1 MRKSIFDILI
11 QNKTNFGRKLSTMVA
26 AVMLASVA
34 AMSLVC
40 CSEKTHKYKIGISQC
55 SDDKWRQKQN
65 SEFRF
70 MSYINDSVEVDIKS
84 AKDNNVQQAAQID
97 SLVDEGID
105 LLVVCPNQLDGV
117 TKAIERAY
125 DKGIPVIFFD
135 RTTNSNKY
143 TAFIGCDNYRIGF
156 DLGTYIA
163 NQLNGSGRVV
173 EIRGLDNSS
182 PAKGRHEGFV
192 DALKNYPDVKIVASE
207 GADWEQTGAEKAME
221 KILAKTTD
229 FDYVYAHNDRMA
241 YAAYLTMR
249 RHNLSGK
256 AKFVGVDGLLGKGGG
271 VEMVNEGILDAS
283 YLNPTGGLEVVD
295 LAMKIL
301 TGKDFNRS
309 NSLSTTIITKNNA
322 ELTLMTDLN
331 AEQQRNMLERLHNQ
345 VNKYQ
350 RYNSGQELFIS
361 LLGVLLVL
369 LIAAVVMM
377 RKSSMAKGKLA
388 QQLTKRNEELN
399 KLNTEVIALTQS
411 RLRFFTNVSHELRTP
426 LTLIVDPVEQLFKD
440 EKLSKHGR
448 NLLVIVRRN
457 ANALRRLVD
466 DIMDFRKI
474 QDGNV
479 KLHLCNFSLAEKVR
493 QWVSDFYP
501 TVEKKNV
508 NLEINTDKYTDSD
521 FVGDEEKIN
530 RIVFN
535 LVSNAVKF
543 TPAGGTVMVTLCD
556 MPDRKVL
563 ISVSDTGKG
572 IPEEDREKVFERFF
586 QTEGTEGGTGIG
598 LAIVKAYAEL
608 HGGQVMVSS
617 HEGQGSNFIVVIPR
631 EHSGEQVEDM
641 AVESCCYTVD
651 DENAGAGNNYTA
663 MPADEDAGVKHS
675 LVQKVIGGDNKPTL
689 LIADDNKEIRDY
701 MKALLSDDY
710 VIIEAADGN
719 EALKMARTF
728 HPDLVISDV
737 MMPGIDGLEL
747 CAELK
752 RNSSTSQI
760 PVIIVSAK
768 ALDEQKIEGYENG
781 ADSYITKP
789 FSSKLLRTRIENLLS
804 SRRKLKDSITGMQ
817 DVAEDPVGMS
827 SSDQEF
833 VERLRLIIQHNMGYS
848 EFGVEAIGREMGL
861 SRVQLYRKVKAV
873 MGISVVDLL
882 RKSRLQRA
890 KSQLEHTDKG
900 IAEIAYEV
908 GFSSPSYFTKCFKDE
923 YGMQPSDIRSG
934 R

>member
-1 MRKSIFDILI
+1 MRKSIFDIMI

-84 AKDNNVQQAAQID
+84 AKDNNAQQAAQID

-117 TKAIERAY
+117 TKAIDRAY

-173 EIRGLDNSS
+173 EIRGLENSS
-182 PAKGRHEGFV
+182 PAKGRHEGFM
-192 DALKNYPDVKIVASE
+192 DAMKKYPGVEVVASE
-207 GADWEQTGAEKAME
+207 GADWEQSGAERAME

-241 YAAYLTMR
+241 YAAFLTMS
-249 RHNLSGK
+249 RHNLAGK

-271 VEMVNEGILDAS
+271 VEMVNDGILDAS
-283 YLNPTGGLEVVD
+283 YLNPTGGKEVID

-331 AEQQRNMLERLHNQ
+331 AEQQRNMLEQLHNQ
-345 VNKYQ
+345 VDKYQ

-369 LIAAVVMM
+369 LILAVVMM

-411 RLRFFTNVSHELRTP
+411 RLKFFTNVSHELRTP

-474 QDGNV
+474 QNGSV
-479 KLHLCNFSLAEKVR
+479 KLHLRNFSLAEKVR

-543 TPAGGTVMVTLCD
+543 TPAGGTVMVTLRD

-617 HEGQGSNFIVVIPR
+617 HEGLGSNFMVVIPR
-631 EHSGEQVEDM
+631 EHNGVQVEDV
-641 AVESCCYTVD
+641 AQESCDVVVD
-651 DENAGAGNNYTA
+651 ECVDYRQTPAQAAEEAGMKY
-663 MPADEDAGVKHS
+663 S
-675 LVQKVIGGDNKPTL
+675 LVQKVIGDDNKPTL

-747 CAELK
+747 CTELK
-752 RNSSTSQI
+752 RNSATSQI

-804 SRRKLKDSITGMQ
+804 SCRKLKDSITGMQ

>member
-1 MRKSIFDILI
+1 
-11 QNKTNFGRKLSTMVA
+11 
-26 AVMLASVA
+26 
-34 AMSLVC
+34 
-40 CSEKTHKYKIGISQC
+40 
-55 SDDKWRQKQN
+55 
-65 SEFRF
+65 
-70 MSYINDSVEVDIKS
+70 
-84 AKDNNVQQAAQID
+84 
-97 SLVDEGID
+97 
-105 LLVVCPNQLDGV
+105 
-117 TKAIERAY
+117 
-125 DKGIPVIFFD
+125 
-135 RTTNSNKY
+135 
-143 TAFIGCDNYRIGF
+143 
-156 DLGTYIA
+156 
-163 NQLNGSGRVV
+163 
-173 EIRGLDNSS
+173 
-182 PAKGRHEGFV
+182 
-192 DALKNYPDVKIVASE
+192 
-207 GADWEQTGAEKAME
+207 
-221 KILAKTTD
+221 
-229 FDYVYAHNDRMA
+229 
-241 YAAYLTMR
+241 
-249 RHNLSGK
+249 
-256 AKFVGVDGLLGKGGG
+256 
-271 VEMVNEGILDAS
+271 
-283 YLNPTGGLEVVD
+283 
-295 LAMKIL
+295 
-301 TGKDFNRS
+301 
-309 NSLSTTIITKNNA
+309 
-322 ELTLMTDLN
+322 
-331 AEQQRNMLERLHNQ
+331 
-345 VNKYQ
+345 
-350 RYNSGQELFIS
+350 
-361 LLGVLLVL
+361 
-369 LIAAVVMM
+369 
-377 RKSSMAKGKLA
+377 
-388 QQLTKRNEELN
+388 
-399 KLNTEVIALTQS
+399 
-411 RLRFFTNVSHELRTP
+411 
-426 LTLIVDPVEQLFKD
+426 
-440 EKLSKHGR
+440 
-448 NLLVIVRRN
+448 
-457 ANALRRLVD
+457 
-466 DIMDFRKI
+466 
-474 QDGNV
+474 
-479 KLHLCNFSLAEKVR
+479 
-493 QWVSDFYP
+493 
-501 TVEKKNV
+501 
-508 NLEINTDKYTDSD
+508 
-521 FVGDEEKIN
+521 
-530 RIVFN
+530 
-535 LVSNAVKF
+535 
-543 TPAGGTVMVTLCD
+543 MVTLCD

-572 IPEEDREKVFERFF
+572 IPEEDSEKVFEQFF

-631 EHSGEQVEDM
+631 EHSGEQVENM
-641 AVESCCYTVD
+641 ALESCDMVA
-651 DENAGAGNNYTA
+651 DEGDNGNHTTT
-663 MPADEDAGVKHS
+663 PADEDAGVKHS
-675 LVQKVIGGDNKPTL
+675 LVQKMIGDDNKPTL

-817 DVAEDPVGMS
+817 DVTEDPVGMS

>member
-1 MRKSIFDILI
+1 
-11 QNKTNFGRKLSTMVA
+11 
-26 AVMLASVA
+26 
-34 AMSLVC
+34 
-40 CSEKTHKYKIGISQC
+40 
-55 SDDKWRQKQN
+55 
-65 SEFRF
+65 
-70 MSYINDSVEVDIKS
+70 
-84 AKDNNVQQAAQID
+84 
-97 SLVDEGID
+97 
-105 LLVVCPNQLDGV
+105 
-117 TKAIERAY
+117 
-125 DKGIPVIFFD
+125 
-135 RTTNSNKY
+135 
-143 TAFIGCDNYRIGF
+143 
-156 DLGTYIA
+156 
-163 NQLNGSGRVV
+163 
-173 EIRGLDNSS
+173 
-182 PAKGRHEGFV
+182 
-192 DALKNYPDVKIVASE
+192 
-207 GADWEQTGAEKAME
+207 
-221 KILAKTTD
+221 
-229 FDYVYAHNDRMA
+229 
-241 YAAYLTMR
+241 
-249 RHNLSGK
+249 
-256 AKFVGVDGLLGKGGG
+256 
-271 VEMVNEGILDAS
+271 
-283 YLNPTGGLEVVD
+283 
-295 LAMKIL
+295 
-301 TGKDFNRS
+301 
-309 NSLSTTIITKNNA
+309 
-322 ELTLMTDLN
+322 
-331 AEQQRNMLERLHNQ
+331 
-345 VNKYQ
+345 
-350 RYNSGQELFIS
+350 
-361 LLGVLLVL
+361 
-369 LIAAVVMM
+369 
-377 RKSSMAKGKLA
+377 MAKGKLA
-388 QQLTKRNEELN
+388 RQLAKRNEELN
-399 KLNTEVIALTQS
+399 KLNTEVMALTQS

-457 ANALRRLVD
+457 ANALRQLVD

-474 QDGNV
+474 QNGSV
-479 KLHLCNFSLAEKVR
+479 KLHLSNFSLAEKVR

-543 TPAGGTVMVTLCD
+543 TPAGGTVMVTLRD
-556 MPDRKVL
+556 MPDNKVL
-563 ISVSDTGKG
+563 VSVSDTGKG

-617 HEGQGSNFIVVIPR
+617 HEGQGSNFMVLIPR
-631 EHSGEQVEDM
+631 EHSGEQVENM
-641 AVESCCYTVD
+641 ALESCDMVA
-651 DENAGAGNNYTA
+651 DEGDNGNHTTT
-663 MPADEDAGVKHS
+663 PADEDAGVKHS
-675 LVQKVIGGDNKPTL
+675 LVQKMIGDDNKPTL
-689 LIADDNKEIRDY
+689 LIADDNREIRDY

-752 RNSSTSQI
+752 RNSATSQT

-804 SRRKLKDSITGMQ
+804 NRRKLKDSITGMQ

-908 GFSSPSYFTKCFKDE
+908 GFSSPSYFTKCFKNE
-923 YGMQPSDIRSG
+923 YGMQPSDVRSG

>member
-1 MRKSIFDILI
+1 
-11 QNKTNFGRKLSTMVA
+11 
-26 AVMLASVA
+26 
-34 AMSLVC
+34 
-40 CSEKTHKYKIGISQC
+40 
-55 SDDKWRQKQN
+55 
-65 SEFRF
+65 
-70 MSYINDSVEVDIKS
+70 
-84 AKDNNVQQAAQID
+84 
-97 SLVDEGID
+97 
-105 LLVVCPNQLDGV
+105 
-117 TKAIERAY
+117 
-125 DKGIPVIFFD
+125 
-135 RTTNSNKY
+135 
-143 TAFIGCDNYRIGF
+143 
-156 DLGTYIA
+156 
-163 NQLNGSGRVV
+163 
-173 EIRGLDNSS
+173 
-182 PAKGRHEGFV
+182 
-192 DALKNYPDVKIVASE
+192 
-207 GADWEQTGAEKAME
+207 
-221 KILAKTTD
+221 
-229 FDYVYAHNDRMA
+229 
-241 YAAYLTMR
+241 
-249 RHNLSGK
+249 
-256 AKFVGVDGLLGKGGG
+256 
-271 VEMVNEGILDAS
+271 
-283 YLNPTGGLEVVD
+283 
-295 LAMKIL
+295 
-301 TGKDFNRS
+301 
-309 NSLSTTIITKNNA
+309 
-322 ELTLMTDLN
+322 
-331 AEQQRNMLERLHNQ
+331 
-345 VNKYQ
+345 
-350 RYNSGQELFIS
+350 
-361 LLGVLLVL
+361 
-369 LIAAVVMM
+369 
-377 RKSSMAKGKLA
+377 MAKGKLA
-388 QQLTKRNEELN
+388 RLLAKRNEELN
-399 KLNTEVIALTQS
+399 KLNTEVMALTQS
-411 RLRFFTNVSHELRTP
+411 RLKFFTNVSHELRTP

-457 ANALRRLVD
+457 ANALRQLVD

-474 QDGNV
+474 QSGSV
-479 KLHLCNFSLAEKVR
+479 KLHLSNFSLAEKVR

-543 TPAGGTVMVTLCD
+543 TPVGGTVMVTLRD
-556 MPDRKVL
+556 MPDNKVL
-563 ISVSDTGKG
+563 VSVSDTGKG

-586 QTEGTEGGTGIG
+586 QAEGTEGGTGIG

-617 HEGQGSNFIVVIPR
+617 HEGRGSNFMVLIPR
-631 EHSGEQVEDM
+631 EHSGEQVENM
-641 AVESCCYTVD
+641 ALESCDMVA
-651 DENAGAGNNYTA
+651 DEGDNGNHTTT
-663 MPADEDAGVKHS
+663 PADEDAGVKHS
-675 LVQKVIGGDNKPTL
+675 LVQKVIGDDNKPTL

-752 RNSSTSQI
+752 HNSATSQI

-900 IAEIAYEV
+900 IAETAYEV

-923 YGMQPSDIRSG
+923 YGMQPSDVRSG

>member
-1 MRKSIFDILI
+1 M
-11 QNKTNFGRKLSTMVA
+11 
-26 AVMLASVA
+26 
-34 AMSLVC
+34 
-40 CSEKTHKYKIGISQC
+40 
-55 SDDKWRQKQN
+55 
-65 SEFRF
+65 
-70 MSYINDSVEVDIKS
+70 
-84 AKDNNVQQAAQID
+84 
-97 SLVDEGID
+97 
-105 LLVVCPNQLDGV
+105 
-117 TKAIERAY
+117 
-125 DKGIPVIFFD
+125 
-135 RTTNSNKY
+135 
-143 TAFIGCDNYRIGF
+143 
-156 DLGTYIA
+156 
-163 NQLNGSGRVV
+163 
-173 EIRGLDNSS
+173 
-182 PAKGRHEGFV
+182 
-192 DALKNYPDVKIVASE
+192 
-207 GADWEQTGAEKAME
+207 
-221 KILAKTTD
+221 
-229 FDYVYAHNDRMA
+229 
-241 YAAYLTMR
+241 
-249 RHNLSGK
+249 
-256 AKFVGVDGLLGKGGG
+256 
-271 VEMVNEGILDAS
+271 
-283 YLNPTGGLEVVD
+283 
-295 LAMKIL
+295 
-301 TGKDFNRS
+301 
-309 NSLSTTIITKNNA
+309 
-322 ELTLMTDLN
+322 
-331 AEQQRNMLERLHNQ
+331 
-345 VNKYQ
+345 
-350 RYNSGQELFIS
+350 
-361 LLGVLLVL
+361 
-369 LIAAVVMM
+369 
-377 RKSSMAKGKLA
+377 
-388 QQLTKRNEELN
+388 
-399 KLNTEVIALTQS
+399 ALTQS

-457 ANALRRLVD
+457 ANALRQLVD

-474 QDGNV
+474 QNGSV
-479 KLHLCNFSLAEKVR
+479 KLHLSNFSLAEKVR

-543 TPAGGTVMVTLCD
+543 TPAGGTVMVTLRD
-556 MPDRKVL
+556 MPDNKVL
-563 ISVSDTGKG
+563 VSVSDTGKG

-617 HEGQGSNFIVVIPR
+617 HEGQGSNFMVLIPR
-631 EHSGEQVEDM
+631 EHSGEQVENM
-641 AVESCCYTVD
+641 ALESCDMVA
-651 DENAGAGNNYTA
+651 DEGDNGNHTTT
-663 MPADEDAGVKHS
+663 PADEDAGVKHS
-675 LVQKVIGGDNKPTL
+675 LVQKMIGDDNKPTL
-689 LIADDNKEIRDY
+689 LIADDNREIRDY

-817 DVAEDPVGMS
+817 DVAEDPVVMS

>member
-1 MRKSIFDILI
+1 MRKSIFDIMI

-84 AKDNNVQQAAQID
+84 AKDNNAQQAAQID

-105 LLVVCPNQLDGV
+105 LLVVCPNLLDGV
-117 TKAIERAY
+117 TKAIDRAY

-173 EIRGLDNSS
+173 DIRGLENSS
-182 PAKGRHEGFV
+182 PAKGRHEGFM
-192 DALKNYPDVKIVASE
+192 DAMKKYPGVEVVASE
-207 GADWEQTGAEKAME
+207 GADWEQSGAERAME

-241 YAAYLTMR
+241 YAAFLTMS
-249 RHNLSGK
+249 RHNLAGK

-271 VEMVNEGILDAS
+271 VEMVNDGILDAS
-283 YLNPTGGLEVVD
+283 YLNPTGGKEVID

-331 AEQQRNMLERLHNQ
+331 AEQQRNMLEQLHNQ
-345 VNKYQ
+345 VDKYQ

-369 LIAAVVMM
+369 LILAVVVM
-377 RKSSMAKGKLA
+377 RRSSMAKGKLA

-411 RLRFFTNVSHELRTP
+411 RLKFFTNVSHELRTP

-474 QDGNV
+474 QNGNV
-479 KLHLCNFSLAEKVR
+479 KLHLCNFSLTEKVR

-508 NLEINTDKYTDSD
+508 NLEMNTDKYTDSD

-543 TPAGGTVMVTLCD
+543 TPAGGTVMVTLRD
-556 MPDRKVL
+556 MPDNKVL

-617 HEGQGSNFIVVIPR
+617 HEGLGSNFMVVIPR
-631 EHSGEQVEDM
+631 EHNGVQVEDV
-641 AVESCCYTVD
+641 AQESCDVVVD
-651 DENAGAGNNYTA
+651 ECVDYRQTPAQAAEEAGMKY
-663 MPADEDAGVKHS
+663 S
-675 LVQKVIGGDNKPTL
+675 LVQKVIGDDNKPTL

-747 CAELK
+747 CTELK
-752 RNSSTSQI
+752 RNSATSQI

-817 DVAEDPVGMS
+817 DVTEDPVGMS
-827 SSDQEF
+827 SSGQEF

>member
-1 MRKSIFDILI
+1 
-11 QNKTNFGRKLSTMVA
+11 
-26 AVMLASVA
+26 
-34 AMSLVC
+34 
-40 CSEKTHKYKIGISQC
+40 
-55 SDDKWRQKQN
+55 
-65 SEFRF
+65 
-70 MSYINDSVEVDIKS
+70 
-84 AKDNNVQQAAQID
+84 
-97 SLVDEGID
+97 
-105 LLVVCPNQLDGV
+105 
-117 TKAIERAY
+117 
-125 DKGIPVIFFD
+125 
-135 RTTNSNKY
+135 
-143 TAFIGCDNYRIGF
+143 
-156 DLGTYIA
+156 
-163 NQLNGSGRVV
+163 
-173 EIRGLDNSS
+173 
-182 PAKGRHEGFV
+182 
-192 DALKNYPDVKIVASE
+192 
-207 GADWEQTGAEKAME
+207 
-221 KILAKTTD
+221 
-229 FDYVYAHNDRMA
+229 
-241 YAAYLTMR
+241 
-249 RHNLSGK
+249 
-256 AKFVGVDGLLGKGGG
+256 
-271 VEMVNEGILDAS
+271 MVNEGILDAS
-283 YLNPTGGLEVVD
+283 FLNPTGGDEVID

-301 TGKDFNRS
+301 TGKDFSRS

-345 VNKYQ
+345 VDKYE
-350 RYNSGQELFIS
+350 RYNSGQELFIG
-361 LLGVLLVL
+361 LLVVFLVLLV
-369 LIAAVVMM
+369 AAVVMM
-377 RKSSMAKGKLA
+377 RRSSVAKGKLA
-388 QQLTKRNEELN
+388 RQLAKRNEELN
-399 KLNTEVIALTQS
+399 KLNTEVMALTQS

-457 ANALRRLVD
+457 ANALRQLVD

-474 QDGNV
+474 QNGSV
-479 KLHLCNFSLAEKVR
+479 KLHLSNFSLAEKVR

-543 TPAGGTVMVTLCD
+543 TPAGGTVMVTLRD
-556 MPDRKVL
+556 MPDNKVL
-563 ISVSDTGKG
+563 VSVSDTGKG

-617 HEGQGSNFIVVIPR
+617 HEGQGSNFMVLIPR
-631 EHSGEQVEDM
+631 EHSDEQVEGM
-641 AVESCCYTVD
+641 ALESCDMVA
-651 DENAGAGNNYTA
+651 DEGDNDNHTTT
-663 MPADEDAGVKHS
+663 PADEDAGVKHS
-675 LVQKVIGGDNKPTL
+675 LVQKVIGDDNKPTL

-752 RNSSTSQI
+752 HNSATSQI

-923 YGMQPSDIRSG
+923 YGMQPSDVRSG

>member
-1 MRKSIFDILI
+1 
-11 QNKTNFGRKLSTMVA
+11 
-26 AVMLASVA
+26 MLASVA

-55 SDDKWRQKQN
+55 SDDSWRQKQN

-70 MSYINDSVEVDIKS
+70 MSYINDSVAVDIKS
-84 AKDNNVQQAAQID
+84 AKDNNAQQAAQID

-117 TKAIERAY
+117 TKAIDRAY

-135 RTTNSNKY
+135 RTTKSNKY

-173 EIRGLDNSS
+173 EIRGLENSS

-207 GADWEQTGAEKAME
+207 AADWEQAGAEQAME

-241 YAAYLTMR
+241 YAAFLTMR

-283 YLNPTGGLEVVD
+283 FLNPTGGDEVID

-301 TGKDFNRS
+301 TGKDFNRN

-345 VNKYQ
+345 VDKYE
-350 RYNSGQELFIS
+350 RYNSGQELVIG
-361 LLGVLLVL
+361 LLVVFLVLLV
-369 LIAAVVMM
+369 AAVVMM
-377 RKSSMAKGKLA
+377 RRNSMAKGKLA
-388 QQLTKRNEELN
+388 RQLAKRNEELN
-399 KLNTEVIALTQS
+399 KLNTEVMALTQS

-457 ANALRRLVD
+457 ANALRQLVD

-474 QDGNV
+474 QNGSV
-479 KLHLCNFSLAEKVR
+479 KLHLSNFSLAEKVR

-543 TPAGGTVMVTLCD
+543 TPAGGTVMVTLRD
-556 MPDRKVL
+556 MPDNKVL
-563 ISVSDTGKG
+563 VSVSDTGKG

-617 HEGQGSNFIVVIPR
+617 HEGQGSNFMVLIPR
-631 EHSGEQVEDM
+631 EHSGEQVENM
-641 AVESCCYTVD
+641 ALESCDMVA
-651 DENAGAGNNYTA
+651 DEGDNGNHTTT
-663 MPADEDAGVKHS
+663 PADEDAGVKHS
-675 LVQKVIGGDNKPTL
+675 LVQKMIGDDNKPTL

-752 RNSSTSQI
+752 NNSATSQI

-861 SRVQLYRKVKAV
+861 SRVQLYRKVKSLTGYSPVELIRVARLKKAAE
-873 MGISVVDLL
+873 LL
-882 RKSRLQRA
+882 SR
-890 KSQLEHTDKG
+890 TDKG
-900 IAEIAYEV
+900 VGEVAYEV
-908 GFSSPSYFTKCFKDE
+908 GFSSPGYLTKCFRE
-923 YGMQPSDIRSG
+923 YFGVSPSDYAKK
-934 R
+934 

>member
-1 MRKSIFDILI
+1 
-11 QNKTNFGRKLSTMVA
+11 
-26 AVMLASVA
+26 
-34 AMSLVC
+34 
-40 CSEKTHKYKIGISQC
+40 
-55 SDDKWRQKQN
+55 
-65 SEFRF
+65 
-70 MSYINDSVEVDIKS
+70 
-84 AKDNNVQQAAQID
+84 
-97 SLVDEGID
+97 
-105 LLVVCPNQLDGV
+105 
-117 TKAIERAY
+117 
-125 DKGIPVIFFD
+125 
-135 RTTNSNKY
+135 
-143 TAFIGCDNYRIGF
+143 
-156 DLGTYIA
+156 
-163 NQLNGSGRVV
+163 
-173 EIRGLDNSS
+173 
-182 PAKGRHEGFV
+182 
-192 DALKNYPDVKIVASE
+192 
-207 GADWEQTGAEKAME
+207 
-221 KILAKTTD
+221 
-229 FDYVYAHNDRMA
+229 
-241 YAAYLTMR
+241 
-249 RHNLSGK
+249 
-256 AKFVGVDGLLGKGGG
+256 
-271 VEMVNEGILDAS
+271 
-283 YLNPTGGLEVVD
+283 
-295 LAMKIL
+295 
-301 TGKDFNRS
+301 
-309 NSLSTTIITKNNA
+309 
-322 ELTLMTDLN
+322 
-331 AEQQRNMLERLHNQ
+331 
-345 VNKYQ
+345 
-350 RYNSGQELFIS
+350 
-361 LLGVLLVL
+361 
-369 LIAAVVMM
+369 
-377 RKSSMAKGKLA
+377 
-388 QQLTKRNEELN
+388 
-399 KLNTEVIALTQS
+399 
-411 RLRFFTNVSHELRTP
+411 
-426 LTLIVDPVEQLFKD
+426 
-440 EKLSKHGR
+440 
-448 NLLVIVRRN
+448 
-457 ANALRRLVD
+457 
-466 DIMDFRKI
+466 
-474 QDGNV
+474 
-479 KLHLCNFSLAEKVR
+479 
-493 QWVSDFYP
+493 
-501 TVEKKNV
+501 
-508 NLEINTDKYTDSD
+508 
-521 FVGDEEKIN
+521 
-530 RIVFN
+530 
-535 LVSNAVKF
+535 
-543 TPAGGTVMVTLCD
+543 MVTLCD

-617 HEGQGSNFIVVIPR
+617 HEGQGSNFKVVIPR
-631 EHSGEQVEDM
+631 AHSAEQVEGM
-641 AVESCCYTVD
+641 AVESCDMVA
-651 DENAGAGNNYTA
+651 DEGDNGNHMTT
-663 MPADEDAGVKHS
+663 PTDEDAIVKHS
-675 LVQKVIGGDNKPTL
+675 LVQKVIGDDNKPTL
-689 LIADDNKEIRDY
+689 LIADDNREIRDY

-752 RNSSTSQI
+752 RNSAISQI

-817 DVAEDPVGMS
+817 NVAEDPVGMS